1 MGKRISFEGA
11 RRYGGVVV
19 VVVVVAYLGGGLEVL
34 DELGGEAC

>member
-11 RRYGGVVV
+11 RRYGG
-19 VVVVVAYLGGGLEVL
+19 VVVVAYLGGGLEVL